1 MNTTPSNTKGQQYR
15 TSEAVT
21 EGHPDKIADQIA
33 DAILDDV
40 LARDPLARVAV
51 EALVSGSYVLVAGE
65 VTTATELGA
74 ARVCQIARSVIGE
87 IGYTAPE
94 LGFCAQ
100 TVEIEVKLRR
110 QSREI
115 AAAVG
120 TPAITPENM
129 GAGDQGIMIGYAI
142 SETPE
147 LLPLPSVLA
156 QNLARQ
162 LASARK
168 QGRLSFLRP
177 DGKTQVTVEYE
188 DGKARRIEAIVVSAQ
203 HNPGVSQQDLRDAIK
218 QEIIL
223 PIIPNNLVDENTR
236 FYINPSGSFVDG
248 GPAADTGLT
257 GRKLLVDTYGCAANN
272 GGGALSGKDP
282 TKVDRSGACA
292 VRWAAKNLV
301 ASGLCSE
308 AEIELAYTIGVAHPL
323 AVSVTSR
330 GTAVIEDWMLSRIV
344 REVYDF
350 RPGVI
355 IETLQLR
362 KPIYRQV
369 SAYGHF
375 GRPDLDLPWERL
387 DRVDTIRRVVR
398 SLCNDEAL

>member
-1 MNTTPSNTKGQQYR
+1 
-15 TSEAVT
+15 
-21 EGHPDKIADQIA
+21 
-33 DAILDDV
+33 
-40 LARDPLARVAV
+40 
-51 EALVSGSYVLVAGE
+51 
-65 VTTATELGA
+65 
-74 ARVCQIARSVIGE
+74 
-87 IGYTAPE
+87 
-94 LGFCAQ
+94 
-100 TVEIEVKLRR
+100 
-110 QSREI
+110 
-115 AAAVG
+115 
-120 TPAITPENM
+120 
-129 GAGDQGIMIGYAI
+129 
-142 SETPE
+142 
-147 LLPLPSVLA
+147 
-156 QNLARQ
+156 
-162 LASARK
+162 
-168 QGRLSFLRP
+168 
-177 DGKTQVTVEYE
+177 
-188 DGKARRIEAIVVSAQ
+188 
-203 HNPGVSQQDLRDAIK
+203 
-218 QEIIL
+218 
-223 PIIPNNLVDENTR
+223 
-236 FYINPSGSFVDG
+236 
-248 GPAADTGLT
+248 
-257 GRKLLVDTYGCAANN
+257 
-272 GGGALSGKDP
+272 
-282 TKVDRSGACA
+282 